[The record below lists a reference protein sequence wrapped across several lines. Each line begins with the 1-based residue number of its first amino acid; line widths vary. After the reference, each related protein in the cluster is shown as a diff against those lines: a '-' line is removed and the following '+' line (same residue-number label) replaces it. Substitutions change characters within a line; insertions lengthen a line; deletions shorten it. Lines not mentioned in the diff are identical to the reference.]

1 MSETT
6 IDSLIIEIEGRSN
19 GAAGQIDQLTGS
31 LEKLKSSAALTRV
44 TNNLNKLSMAL
55 SGLSKNSAGLGNIRA
70 LADSLK
76 SLEGLGKVTNLTSA
90 LNQLK
95 KIPEI
100 TKGLDTSTITQFA
113 ARMKEL
119 GNALAP
125 LSTQI
130 DRLSTGFGRL
140 PNRIKSCVA
149 ATNQMSNSI
158 TATTG
163 GMSGMFNMFGRASLY
178 GLSLQRVGHAVA
190 GWINEMNGYI
200 ENVNLFTVSMGKYA
214 EEAQNYA
221 EMVQDTMGIDA
232 SEWVRNQAIF
242 ENMASGFGMA
252 EDKAYQLSKG
262 LTELAYDI
270 SSFYNQPME
279 EVFQRLQSGIAGEIE
294 PVRRWGIA
302 LDQASMKQWMLENG
316 ISANINSLNQ
326 ADKAMIRYNMTVEAM
341 ASNGAIGDFAR
352 TLITPANA
360 LRVLQQQVTQLSRAL
375 GSLFIPM
382 LIAVLPYIQA
392 FVKVVTGAVRALAA
406 LFGFKMPEIDYSG
419 IDATAG
425 GIGGVADAAG
435 DASKNLGNAAKK
447 AKELKNATLGFDE
460 LNVISPPT
468 DNAGAG
474 GGGGGAGGA
483 GGGGGLGLEPLDV
496 WDKSIFDAISSKV
509 DALVPKMQILLGVI
523 AGIGAALLAWK
534 IGKGIYEAIQ
544 LVQALKLAMRGFPNL
559 AAAMMITDKQLSRFQ
574 KAYANCLMLQ
584 TAMNGLKTVGVAVG
598 GAISTGFKMFANVL
612 ASGLITLKLFGTNMI
627 GIVSK
632 VAPVI
637 AIITALAAIIVYL
650 WKTNDNFRTEI
661 IKIWDEIKEAFAP
674 VGEALKTSLTEISNA
689 FKPVIAQLTTAFSD
703 AFLAVIKAFS
713 TVLISLTP
721 AITSIITALG
731 QLLTSLAPVIAQLVN
746 ALAPIIV
753 TIAQAISKVIIAL
766 APLITTLINVLTP
779 IITTIVS
786 IISSVVSVISKVIAA
801 ISPLVEMLV
810 KNLAGAIQ
818 GVGDTINNVVTAA
831 TPVIKALGDLFVKI
845 FGTVITGAI
854 DGFKASFKVITG
866 FVKGLVTGDWSDMIE
881 GLGEL
886 WDTVWSTM
894 KNIAKNLWDALPGW
908 VKEGMKEAYNKIT
921 GKWDEIKTW
930 FNKNVKPKFTLRY
943 WKEKFSNIGEALK
956 DVFKSAVNGV
966 INIVNK
972 MIRGINDAV
981 DFNIGKIKIA
991 GKTVFEGTHVTLFK
1005 IPEIPA
1011 YKSGGVIEDGLF
1023 TMNRSEIAG
1032 KFNNGKS
1039 VVANNMQIIK
1049 GISDGVTNGINQA
1062 IGNDFRYYMQI
1073 VSTLMSQI
1081 KSTVTKSV
1089 TDTAK
1094 NLADMGRDIKGI
1106 LDSALGTIGGQI
1118 DGLKSTLDSGF
1129 SSVSSAISSLE
1140 SALGDLK
1147 LAEGNESQ
1155 DSFWGDSTLGEMID
1169 SGELNLGTFVE
1180 IAGNPVRRPISRFAD
1195 GGFIEDGLFTMNRGE
1210 IAGKF
1215 NNGKSVVANNEQI
1228 IEGISQ
1234 GVYEAMMRASSGES
1248 DDKPLNVNVY
1258 LDGKQIAKSVE
1269 KRNNEKGRSLLGNG
1283 LGYNY

>member
-19 GAAGQIDQLTGS
+19 GASGQIDQLAGS

-44 TNNLNKLSMAL
+44 TNNLSKLSTAL
-55 SGLSKNSAGLGNIRA
+55 SGLSKNSAGLSNINA
-70 LADSLK
+70 LANSLK
-76 SLEGLGKVTNLTSA
+76 SLEGIGKVTNLTSA

-100 TKGLDTSTITQFA
+100 TRGLDTSTITQFA

-130 DRLSTGFGRL
+130 DRLSNGFGSL

-158 TATTG
+158 ATTTG
-163 GMSGMFNMFGRASLY
+163 GMGGMFNMFGRASLY
-178 GLSLQRVGHAVA
+178 GISIQRIGHAVA

-221 EMVQDTMGIDA
+221 EKVQDAMGIDA

-242 ENMASGFGMA
+242 ENMASGFGLA
-252 EDKAYQLSKG
+252 EKKAYALSKG
-262 LTELAYDI
+262 MTELAYDI
-270 SSFYNQPME
+270 SSFYNQDME
-279 EVFQRLQSGIAGEIE
+279 TVFQRLQSGIAGEIE
-294 PVRRWGIA
+294 PVRRWGVA
-302 LDQASMKQWMLENG
+302 LDQASMKQWMLKNG
-316 ISANINSLNQ
+316 IDANINSLTQ
-326 ADKAMIRYNMTVEAM
+326 ADKAIIRYNMTVETM

-352 TLITPANA
+352 TLVTPANA

-392 FVKVVTGAVRALAA
+392 FVKVVTSAVRALAA

-419 IDATAG
+419 IGGAAG
-425 GIGGVADAAG
+425 GVGDVADAAG
-435 DASKNLGNAAKK
+435 DATKNLGSAAKK

-460 LNVISPPT
+460 LNVISPPSDKAGT
-468 DNAGAG
+468 GGAG
-474 GGGGGAGGA
+474 GDGGGA

-509 DALVPKMQILLGVI
+509 DALVPKMKILLGVI
-523 AGIGAALLAWK
+523 SGIGVALLAWK
-534 IGKGIYEAIQ
+534 IGKGIYEAVQLIQ
-544 LVQALKLAMRGFPNL
+544 AIKLAMKGFPNL
-559 AAAMMITDKQLSRFQ
+559 AAAMMITDKQLARFQ

-584 TAMNGLKTVGVAVG
+584 TAMTGLKTVGVAVG
-598 GAISTGFKMFANVL
+598 GAISTGFKVFTNVL

-637 AIITALAAIIVYL
+637 AIITALAAIIMYL

-689 FKPVIAQLTTAFSD
+689 FKPVISQLTTAFSE
-703 AFLAVIKAFS
+703 AFIAVIKSFS

-731 QLLTSLAPVIAQLVN
+731 QLLASLAPVIAQLVN

-766 APLITTLINVLTP
+766 APLITTLINTLTP
-779 IITTIVS
+779 IITSIVK
-786 IISSVVSVISKVIAA
+786 IISSIITGISKVIAA
-801 ISPLVEMLV
+801 IAPLVEMLV
-810 KNLAGAIQ
+810 KNLASAIQ
-818 GVGDTINNVVTAA
+818 SVGEIIDKVITAA
-831 TPVIKALGDLFVKI
+831 SPIIEKLGQLFVNI

-886 WDTVWSTM
+886 WDTVWGTM
-894 KNIAKNLWDALPGW
+894 KKIAKNLWEALPGW

-921 GKWDEIKTW
+921 GKWDDIKTW
-930 FNKNVKPKFTLRY
+930 FNKNVKPKFTTEY
-943 WKEKFSNIGEALK
+943 WKEKFAALGKGFKAVVK
-956 DVFKSAVNGV
+956 DMLNGAIDL
-966 INIVNK
+966 INRFIRWLNDK
-972 MIRGINDAV
+972 MHFEWKG
-981 DFNIGKIKIA
+981 IKIA
-991 GKTVFEGTHVTLFK
+991 GKQIIDPGSFTLFN
-1005 IPEIPA
+1005 IPEIPRFEQ
-1011 YKSGGVIEDGLF
+1011 GGVIEDGLF
-1023 TMNRSEIAG
+1023 TMNKGEIAG
-1032 KFNNGKS
+1032 KFDNGKS

-1094 NLADMGRDIKGI
+1094 NLTDMGRDIKVI

-1147 LAEGNESQ
+1147 LSDGNESQ

-1195 GGFIEDGLFTMNRGE
+1195 GGFIEDGIFTMNRGE

-1215 NNGKSVVANNEQI
+1215 SNGKSVVANNEQI
-1228 IEGISQ
+1228 IEGISE
-1234 GVYEAMMRASSGES
+1234 GVYEAMMRASSS
-1248 DDKPLNVNVY
+1248 DDNDKPLNVNVY

-1269 KRNNEKGRSLLGNG
+1269 KRNSEKGRSLLGNG

>member
-6 IDSLIIEIEGRSN
+6 IDNLIIEIEGRSN
-19 GAAGQIDQLTGS
+19 GAAGQIDALAGS
-31 LEKLKSSAALTRV
+31 LEKLKSSSSLTKV
-44 TNNLNKLSMAL
+44 TNNLAKLSTAL
-55 SGLSKNSAGLGNIRA
+55 SGLSKNSAGLGNIQA

-76 SLEGLGKVTNLTSA
+76 GLESLGKVTNLTSA

-100 TKGLDTSTITQFA
+100 TKSLDTNTITQFA
-113 ARMKEL
+113 VRMREL

-130 DRLSTGFGRL
+130 DRLSNGFGRL

-149 ATNQMSNSI
+149 ATNQMANGAAGAASGL
-158 TATTG
+158 G
-163 GMSGMFNMFGRASLY
+163 GMFGQLGRASLY

-214 EEAQNYA
+214 EEAQDYA
-221 EMVQDTMGIDA
+221 EKVQDAMGIDA
-232 SEWVRNQAIF
+232 SEWIRNQAIF
-242 ENMASGFGMA
+242 ENMASGFGLA
-252 EDKAYQLSKG
+252 EDKAYALSKG
-262 LTELAYDI
+262 MTELAYDI
-270 SSFYNQPME
+270 SSFYNQDME
-279 EVFQRLQSGIAGEIE
+279 TVFQRLQSGIAGEIE
-294 PVRRWGIA
+294 PVRRWGVA
-302 LDQASMKQWMLENG
+302 LDQASMKQWMLKNG
-316 ISANINSLNQ
+316 IDANINSLTQ
-326 ADKAMIRYNMTVEAM
+326 ADKAIIRYNMTVETM
-341 ASNGAIGDFAR
+341 NSNGAIGDFAR

-382 LIAVLPYIQA
+382 LIAVLPYVQA
-392 FVKVVTGAVRALAA
+392 FVKVITGAVRALAA

-419 IDATAG
+419 LETAKTNV
-425 GIGGVADAAG
+425 GGVSDAAG
-435 DASKNLGNAAKK
+435 SASKNLGKAAKK

-460 LNVISPPT
+460 LNVISPQK
-468 DNAGAG
+468 DNADTGGAG
-474 GGGGGAGGA
+474 GTGGGAGG
-483 GGGGGLGLEPLDV
+483 GSGLGLEPLDV
-496 WDKSIFDAISSKV
+496 WDSSIFDAISSKV
-509 DALVPKMQILLGVI
+509 EELVPKMKVLLGVI
-523 AGIGAALLAWK
+523 TAIGTAFAWWKLKNFLADLAIAMPLIRNLDNLLFNARLSASKLAGALGAIALSGAKTAISAIAKALPALSNAAL
-534 IGKGIYEAIQ
+534 
-544 LVQALKLAMRGFPNL
+544 
-559 AAAMMITDKQLSRFQ
+559 S
-574 KAYANCLMLQ
+574 
-584 TAMNGLKTVGVAVG
+584 VG
-598 GAISTGFKMFANVL
+598 
-612 ASGLITLKLFGTNMI
+612 ASILLFGKNMI
-627 GIVSK
+627 GIITK
-632 VAPVI
+632 IAPVI
-637 AIITALAAIIVYL
+637 AIITALVAIIMYL
-650 WKTNDNFRTEI
+650 WKTNDDFRTEI
-661 IKIWDEIKEAFAP
+661 IKIWGEIKEAFAP
-674 VGEALKTSLTEISNA
+674 VGEALKTSLSEISKA
-689 FKPVIAQLTTAFSD
+689 FAPVITQLTTAFSE
-703 AFLAVIKAFS
+703 AFIAVIKAFS

-731 QLLTSLAPVIAQLVN
+731 GLLASLAPVIAQLVN

-766 APLITTLINVLTP
+766 APLITTLINTLTP
-779 IITTIVS
+779 IITSIVKVISS
-786 IISSVVSVISKVIAA
+786 IITEISKVIAA
-801 ISPLVEMLV
+801 IAPLVEMLV

-818 GVGDTINNVVTAA
+818 SVGDIIDKVITAA
-831 TPVIKALGDLFVKI
+831 SPIIEKLGQLFVNI

-886 WDTVWSTM
+886 WDTVWGTM
-894 KNIAKNLWDALPGW
+894 KEIAKNLWDALPGW

-930 FNKNVKPKFTLRY
+930 FNKNVKPKFTTEY
-943 WKEKFSNIGEALK
+943 WKEKFSALGKGFKAVVK
-956 DVFKSAVNGV
+956 DMLNGAIDL
-966 INIVNK
+966 INRFIRWLNDK
-972 MIRGINDAV
+972 MHFEWKG
-981 DFNIGKIKIA
+981 IKIA
-991 GKTVFEGTHVTLFK
+991 GKQIIDPGSFTLFN
-1005 IPEIPA
+1005 IPEIPRFE
-1011 YKSGGVIEDGLF
+1011 KGGVIEDGLF
-1023 TMNRSEIAG
+1023 TMNKGEIAG

-1081 KSTVTKSV
+1081 KSTVAKSV

-1094 NLADMGRDIKGI
+1094 NLTDMGRDIKVI

-1147 LAEGNESQ
+1147 LSEGNESQ
-1155 DSFWGDSTLGEMID
+1155 DFFWGDSTLGEMID
-1169 SGELNLGTFVE
+1169 SGKINLGTFVE
-1180 IAGNPVRRPISRFAD
+1180 VAGNPGRRPIGRFAD

-1234 GVYEAMMRASSGES
+1234 GVYEAMMRASSGEDS
-1248 DDKPLNVNVY
+1248 DEPLNVNVY

-1269 KRNNEKGRSLLGNG
+1269 KRNNEKGRSIIGNG